1 MSPCLS
7 AREAEDVFQFNWN
20 FISISCLRY
29 FIIVVVVVVVTT
41 VVLVFV

>member
-1 MSPCLS
+1 MSLCLS
-7 AREAEDVFQFNWN
+7 DREDEDVFQFNWN

-29 FIIVVVVVVVTT
+29 FIIVVVVVVTT